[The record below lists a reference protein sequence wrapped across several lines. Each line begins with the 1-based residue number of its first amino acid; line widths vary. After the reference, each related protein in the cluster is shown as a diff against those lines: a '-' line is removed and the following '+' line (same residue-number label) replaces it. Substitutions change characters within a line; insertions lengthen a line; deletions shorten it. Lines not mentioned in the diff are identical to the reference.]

1 MTAPAADL
9 ILHHYE
15 ASPFS
20 EKVRLALG
28 LKGAAW
34 RSVITPNMMPKPDL
48 VPLTGG
54 YRRAPV
60 MQIGADILC
69 DSQLML
75 VEIEG
80 RFPSAETAGPMLAVN
95 FWSDRLLFPAAVAI
109 IFGQMGDRVDPAFI
123 ADREMLS
130 GRPFDPAAMQAAD
143 KPMRTQWRAGAAF
156 IEQALQSAGQPF
168 LAGAAPGLTDVAA
181 HMNIGWLAGVFPK
194 IAEELL
200 TGLDRVQAWSRSI
213 SAIGHGTR
221 TEMSGQAALEVAKAA
236 EPAAAPPHDPSDPSQ
251 LSPGAAVVVAADDYG
266 RDSIAGTLVAANAE
280 RVVIARQ
287 TPALGRLH
295 LHFPRIGYTFAAG

>member
-1 MTAPAADL
+1 MTTSGADI

-60 MQIGADILC
+60 MQIGADIFC

-75 VEIEG
+75 VEIDR
-80 RFPSAETAGPMLAVN
+80 RFPSAVTGGPMLAVN
-95 FWSDRLLFPAAVAI
+95 YWSDRILFPATVAI
-109 IFGQMGDRVDPAFI
+109 IFGQLGDRVDPAFI
-123 ADREMLS
+123 ADREKLS
-130 GRPFDPAAMQAAD
+130 GRPFDPAAMKATD
-143 KPMRTQWRAGAAF
+143 KPMRAQWRAGAAF
-156 IEQALQSAGQPF
+156 IEQALQSTGLPF
-168 LAGAAPGLTDVAA
+168 LTGAAPGLTDVAA
-181 HMNIGWLAGVFPK
+181 HMNIGWLSGVFPK
-194 IAEELL
+194 IADDLL
-200 TGLDRVQAWSRSI
+200 TGLDRVRAWSRGI

-221 TEMSGQAALEVAKAA
+221 AEMSGQAALDVAKAA
-236 EPAAAPPHDPSDPSQ
+236 QPAPGPSHDANDPSEIP
-251 LSPGAAVVVAADDYG
+251 PGGAVIVAADDYG
-266 RDSIAGTLVAANAE
+266 RDHIAGRLVAANAE
-280 RVVIARQ
+280 RVVIARE

-295 LHFPRIGYTFAAG
+295 LHFPRTGYTLAAA